1 MSDREFHAVAYVRV
15 ARVRPAALVF
25 DAVPLLN
32 VVLLLAIF
40 ALLASGVIFPSGLAI
55 NLPAATTPD
64 SIRGSIMTIRV
75 SSDERMFLR
84 DASRTPA
91 EQARALSLAELSA
104 NLQEFQRNQPDGIV
118 LIDAD
123 VNVRHGVL
131 YSIMEAV
138 RDCGLQRM
146 AFGAKPVGAATP
158 TTLP

>member
-1 MSDREFHAVAYVRV
+1 MSDREFHAMAYVHV
-15 ARVRPAALVF
+15 ARRQQPLSVF

-40 ALLASGVIFPSGLAI
+40 ALLVSGVIFPSGLAI

-64 SIRGSIMTIRV
+64 SIRGSVLTLRV

-84 DASRTPA
+84 DASRTPT
-91 EQARALSLAELSA
+91 EQAHALSLAELRA
-104 NLQEFQRNQPDGIV
+104 NLHEFQRNQPDGIV
-118 LIDAD
+118 LINAD

-146 AFGAKPVGAATP
+146 AFGAEPVGAATP
-158 TTLP
+158 TATP